1 MTRSVLCVVVFAG
14 LIAAGALAAGPSFWT
29 VATAADFLK
38 GRSEGVYVSLEGV
51 VTAGPALTNRL
62 TSTPGQ
68 VWSLAQGA
76 DGTLWAGT
84 GSDGHLL
91 RLRSGQ
97 PEQTAFDAGESN
109 LFAVAIAGSR
119 VYTASSPDGRVYVID
134 GDAAAR
140 PFFDPEEK
148 YIWAL
153 AVDGSGRVWVGA
165 GTPAAIYRVEPNGT
179 GKAVYKPPA
188 DHVVSLTIDA
198 RGRLLAGTDSPGRL
212 YRLDA
217 NDRPFVMLDSGL
229 AELRAIATTPD
240 GVTYAAAVAKAEGG
254 ASGSE
259 TASIVA
265 ATPPTTRGGSAS
277 ESSGTT
283 PTRRAVLYRID
294 AAGVWEAIWES
305 PDVIYDL
312 AALADGGVLAATG
325 PGGRLY
331 KVLPTREVLLFSG
344 VDAKQITRFGA
355 RPSGSSLPPFATAN
369 PGRVVV
375 PGSGTQS
382 PATYISPVRDTK
394 SIATWGLIRWEAT
407 GAVSMF
413 TRSGNTEEPDDS
425 WSDWTGPY
433 SRREGEPIT
442 SPPARFIQWKAE
454 LRPATGTAATQLTS
468 TTVAFLPRNGRP
480 QVASVTVHP
489 PGVVFQRPFANEEGA
504 IAGLDETVAEARRP
518 PGDVPQ
524 PPPAPGRRM
533 FQKGLQTLAWKA
545 EDPDSDRL
553 VYSLQYR
560 RDDQSAWQD
569 LRTGLLDQIFVWD
582 TTSVADGRYVIRVVA
597 SDAPANAA
605 DRALTG
611 DRPSE
616 LVIVDNTPPA
626 LTTEL
631 ARQGASARLVVRV
644 QDALSP
650 ILKLE
655 YSLSG
660 GPWQLVYPAD
670 GLADSPDERY
680 EIPLAAE
687 ADAARIVVRA
697 TDLLQNITTKPAR

>member
-1 MTRSVLCVVVFAG
+1 MIRSALVVLTV
-14 LIAAGALAAGPSFWT
+14 AGAVTAGVLASGPSFWT

-38 GRSEGVYVSLEGV
+38 GRSDGVYVSLEGV

-62 TSTPGQ
+62 TATPGQ
-68 VWSLAQGA
+68 VWSLAQGT

-84 GSDGHLL
+84 GGDGRLL
-91 RLRSGQ
+91 RIRGGQ
-97 PEQTAFDAGESN
+97 PEQTAFDAEESN

-119 VYTASSPDGRVYVID
+119 VYAASSPDGRVYLID
-134 GDAAAR
+134 GAAAAR

-148 YIWAL
+148 YIWSL
-153 AVDGSGRVWVGA
+153 AVDGSGRLWVGA
-165 GTPAAIYRVEPNGT
+165 GTPAVIYRVEPNGT

-198 RGRLLAGTDSPGRL
+198 RGRVLAGTDSPGRL

-217 NDRPFVMLDSGL
+217 NDRPFAMLDSGL

-254 ASGSE
+254 SSGSE

-265 ATPPTTRGGSAS
+265 ATPPPSRAASGSEAS
-277 ESSGTT
+277 STA
-283 PTRRAVLYRID
+283 TRRAVLYRID
-294 AAGVWEAIWES
+294 PAGVWEAIWES

-312 AALADGGVLAATG
+312 AALADGGVLVATG

-355 RPSGSSLPPFATAN
+355 RPSGSSVPPFATAN

-375 PGSGTQS
+375 PGSGVQS
-382 PATYISPVRDTK
+382 PAIYLSPVRDTK
-394 SIATWGLIRWEAT
+394 SISTWGLIRWEAT
-407 GAVSMF
+407 GAVTMF
-413 TRSGNTEEPDDS
+413 TRSGNTDEPDDS
-425 WSDWTGPY
+425 WTEWTGPY
-433 SRREGEPIT
+433 SRREGELIT

-454 LRPATGTAATQLTS
+454 LRPGAGTPTTQLTS
-468 TTVAFLPRNGRP
+468 TTVAYLPRNGRP

-504 IAGLDETVAEARRP
+504 IAGLDDRVAEARRP
-518 PGDVPQ
+518 PGDVP
-524 PPPAPGRRM
+524 PPAPAPGRRM
-533 FQKGLQTLAWKA
+533 FQKGLQTIAWKA

-560 RDDQSAWQD
+560 RDDETAWQD

-616 LVIVDNTPPA
+616 LIIVDNTPPA
-626 LTTEL
+626 ITT
-631 ARQGASARLVVRV
+631 AIVRQGASARLAVRV

-650 ILKLE
+650 IQKLE
-655 YSLSG
+655 YSVSG

-680 EIPLAAE
+680 EIPLTTE
-687 ADAARIVVRA
+687 ADAARIVVRG
-697 TDLLQNITTKPAR
+697 TDLLQNLTTKPAR